1 MGKMIRKKKEVD
13 DNVYELAKQ
22 RVAHAFDIF
31 DEIVV
36 SFSGGKDSTTV
47 LELVVEE
54 AEKRDRLPQRVVFF
68 DEEAIPW
75 QTVEYVER
83 RRNDPRLQLEW
94 YCVSLPCRNA
104 CARDESYWY
113 PWNPEEKDKW
123 VRPLPE
129 GAITSHPLIDDLSLE
144 KRPGWA
150 TFADFLGNGKG
161 STAFALG
168 IRADE
173 SLGRYMQVAKRE
185 KDNWIINLRPG
196 VAKVLPIYDFRTE
209 DVWTAPAMFGWD
221 YNRAYDILEMLGISP
236 SQQRCAP
243 PYGEEPMQKLWVF
256 REGFPEIWDKMVYR
270 VPGAA
275 TAARYSNTELYAFN
289 DRLEKPVDIT
299 WKDYI
304 YELAKGLEE
313 KSRGKAIYTIRTMI
327 NGHYKNVST
336 PIMEDNAHPRGGV
349 TWQIIG
355 KIAMRGDDK
364 GRKAQ
369 MARHFSDPSKP
380 DYEPML
386 KKYND
391 EVARM
396 TEAGRLWEFELETN
410 DGEA

>member
-13 DNVYELAKQ
+13 RNVYELAKE
-22 RVAHAFDIF
+22 RVSHAFDIF

-47 LELVVEE
+47 LELVTAE
-54 AEKRDRLPQRVVFF
+54 AERRGRLPQRVVFF

-113 PWNPEEKDKW
+113 PWNPAEKDKW

-129 GAITSHPLIDDLSLE
+129 HAITSHPLIDDLPLE

-150 TFADFLGNGKG
+150 TFADFLNNGRG
-161 STAFALG
+161 STGFALG

-185 KDNWIINLRPG
+185 KDNYIVNLRPG

-209 DVWTAPAMFGWD
+209 DVWTAPAMFNWD

-256 REGFPEIWDKMVYR
+256 REGFPEIWGKMVYR

-275 TAARYSNTELYAFN
+275 TAARYSNTELYAFKE
-289 DRLEKPVDIT
+289 RLEKPADIT
-299 WKDYI
+299 WKQFV
-304 YELAKGLEE
+304 YELAQGLEG
-313 KSRGKAIYTIRTMI
+313 KSRGKAIHTIRTMI
-327 NGHYKNVST
+327 NGHYKAVST
-336 PIMEDNAHPRGGV
+336 PIMEDAAHPRGGV

-355 KIAMRGDDK
+355 KVAMRGDDK

-369 MARHFSDPSKP
+369 MARHFSDPSKS

-386 KKYND
+386 AKYND
-391 EVARM
+391 ELDRV
-396 TEAGRLWEFELETN
+396 TNAGRLWEFELESN
-410 DGEA
+410 NGQA